1 MFILLP
7 KLRMRISI
15 FAIPWAILMLWLE
28 GTEPFLILMLSAAFH
43 ELGHI
48 LAIYL
53 CGFEIR
59 RFDILPMG
67 ALLVCPEGI
76 PYNKETVIALS
87 GPLTSL
93 FAGGISL
100 ILGILFKNHL
110 WLFSAVVN
118 MVLGLFNLMPFK
130 KLDGGKALFCGLM
143 SRPDSKQKKAE
154 RICSAASVV
163 AKIIFT
169 FLSVCFVVACG
180 YNLGVILLSAS
191 LIVQLFS
198 ESRE

>member
-1 MFILLP
+1 MFILFP
-7 KLRMRISI
+7 KLRMRISL
-15 FAIPWAILMLWLE
+15 FAIPSAILMLWLE
-28 GTEPFLILMLSAAFH
+28 GTVPFLILMLSAAFH

-76 PYNKETVIALS
+76 PYNKETIIALC
-87 GPLTSL
+87 GPLASI

-100 ILGILFKNHL
+100 VLGLILQNPL
-110 WLFSAVVN
+110 WLFATVVN
-118 MVLGLFNLMPFK
+118 LVLGLFNLMPFK

-143 SRPDSKQKKAE
+143 SKSELKQKKAE
-154 RICSAASVV
+154 QICSAASII
-163 AKIIFT
+163 AKILFLFLIF
-169 FLSVCFVVACG
+169 CFVVASQ
-180 YNLGVILLSAS
+180 YNLGVVLLSAS
-191 LIVQLFS
+191 LLVQLFS